1 MDESADFGVMM
12 TCWSNRRSMF
22 SWPTPI
28 DLRVDRGPSV
38 KSPRRLARLAVPR
51 IMRSDFALP
60 RGMSCPERFRTAS
73 DQSDLS
79 AVIVRTLEGP
89 DAVRVRFNGETIR
102 VDAGDRWT
110 SRVTAQLASKN
121 SQAFTSTVLH
131 RARLTPNEG
140 AAHYRP

>member
-1 MDESADFGVMM
+1 
-12 TCWSNRRSMF
+12 
-22 SWPTPI
+22 
-28 DLRVDRGPSV
+28 
-38 KSPRRLARLAVPR
+38 
-51 IMRSDFALP
+51 
-60 RGMSCPERFRTAS
+60 MSCPERFRTTS

-110 SRVTAQLASKN
+110 SRVTAQLAPKN

-140 AAHYRP
+140 AAHYHP